1 MKNLLSLLVV
11 CILVVNF
18 SYGQMAVTDIGA
30 TTQVAAG
37 NAKSAAFF
45 GKSISQAI
53 AQVNQLTALK
63 EKYTEQINLVKEVN
77 GYLSTGNQII
87 RIKTSIR
94 DITKEYTSALTYIK
108 NEPIIDYESKGK
120 LIKGYSLKLNESLGV
135 FEDAITAL
143 SSNLNMNDA
152 ERLAILNN
160 ADEKLKDQK
169 RFLVYLR
176 NKIGYNIQKQKEEQ
190 NNASFIKNQVQSIN
204 KKKN

>member
-1 MKNLLSLLVV
+1 MKKLLLLIV
-11 CILVVNF
+11 CIFTVNF
-18 SYGQMAVTDIGA
+18 SYGQMAVTDVGA

-108 NEPIIDYESKGK
+108 NESIIDYESKGK

-152 ERLAILNN
+152 ERLAILNS

-169 RFLVYLR
+169 RFLIYLR
-176 NKIGYNIQKQKEEQ
+176 NKISYNVQKQKERQ
-190 NNASFIKNQVQSIN
+190 SNASFIKNQVQSIN

>member
-1 MKNLLSLLVV
+1 MKKLLLLIV
-11 CILVVNF
+11 CIFTVNF
-18 SYGQMAVTDIGA
+18 SYGQMAVTDVGA

-94 DITKEYTSALTYIK
+94 DITKEYTRALTYIK
-108 NEPIIDYESKGK
+108 NESIIDYESKGK

-152 ERLAILNN
+152 ERLAILNS

-169 RFLVYLR
+169 RFLIYLR
-176 NKIGYNIQKQKEEQ
+176 NKISYNVQKQKESQ
-190 NNASFIKNQVQSIN
+190 SNASFIKNQVQSIN